1 MEESSYKKIQIF
13 NEDNIIT
20 NFVQVYVPNKDRDGK
35 EMPAH
40 IYEKWIIR
48 FKKCLMKL
56 NGGTTTIYTEGTWV
70 EEGIDENGQKV
81 KKDIFEKT
89 AIIKSFVIDEKKF
102 EKGEQEF
109 ANLILGFG
117 RDTNQGAVA
126 FETRDSFQLIKDYEQ
141 GKKDK

>member
-1 MEESSYKKIQIF
+1 MEEVPYKKIQIF
-13 NEDNIIT
+13 NEENIIT
-20 NFVQVYVPNKDRDGK
+20 NFVQVYVPNKDKNDK
-35 EMPAH
+35 EMPVH

-56 NGGTTTIYTEGTWV
+56 NEGTTTTYTEGTWV
-70 EEGIDENGQKV
+70 EEGIDEKGKPFR
-81 KKDIFEKT
+81 KEIFEKT
-89 AIIKSFVIDEKKF
+89 AIIKSFVTDEKKF
-102 EKGEQEF
+102 QKGEQEL
-109 ANLILGFG
+109 ANLILAFG